1 MQTRPFAFLCPGK
14 RLAKLFFASLPSPLF
29 AKKKKAPTRNPR
41 FPNFKAAFRRLLRS
55 CAERLQKKK
64 KLGLRNPLLREIGGG
79 GGGGGDPE
87 VLFSSFPPS
96 PPSPPGRS
104 AKKETGD
111 ILVFVVG
118 GREQLDGGGFKGKR
132 EILCVGTGGSEMNN
146 SSQGDTYN
154 V

>member
-1 MQTRPFAFLCPGK
+1 MRNVC
-14 RLAKLFFASLPSPLF
+14 
-29 AKKKKAPTRNPR
+29 KKKEVGT
-41 FPNFKAAFRRLLRS
+41 
-55 CAERLQKKK
+55 QKSSFA
-64 KLGLRNPLLREIGGG
+64 GDIG

-87 VLFSSFPPS
+87 ILFSSFPPS
-96 PPSPPGRS
+96 PPSSPGRS

-146 SSQGDTYN
+146 SFQGDN
-154 V
+154 SN